1 MELASALIL
10 FFIVLLILVYIL
22 RICFHVRVFSSI
34 ALAVIIS
41 LILLDF
47 IFPLSS
53 LTSAPSDWVTAVYVI
68 IHIIVALLLLF
79 YVISKAICDREDI
92 VPKASCETV

>member
-10 FFIVLLILVYIL
+10 FFIILIVIVYVL
-22 RICFHVRVFSSI
+22 RTQFHIRVFSSI

-41 LILLDF
+41 LIFLDF
-47 IFPLSS
+47 LFPISS
-53 LTSAPSDWVTAVYVI
+53 VTSAPSDWVTAVYVI
-68 IHIIVALLLLF
+68 IHLIIALLLLF

-92 VPKASCETV
+92 VRV